1 MRLIHRNI
9 HAKDEYVSMDRAIGY
24 VYLFKKKIVCNWH
37 TQLGVRGANS
47 SGYIK
52 SYE

>member
-24 VYLFKKKIVCNWH
+24 DYLLKKTVCNWH
-37 TQLGVRGANS
+37 TQLRVRGANS